1 MLYTVGASLPKTD
14 FLTKIDIVIV
24 LTIVSLALTGL
35 AVLVIAKVHEDAGA
49 KTAERWNRIVE
60 VTLIV
65 SFVLANLI
73 IFVPAWVRQRKAM
86 ADLSQSKR
94 KVSDRVAQTN
104 PLDDGIEDP
113 SVTATGPVGLWASGI
128 VEEGHDYCV
137 LRDLVSRQL

>member
-49 KTAERWNRIVE
+49 RTAKRWNRIVE

-73 IFVPAWVRQRKAM
+73 IFVPAWVRQRKGM

-94 KVSDRVAQTN
+94 KVSDRVA
-104 PLDDGIEDP
+104 
-113 SVTATGPVGLWASGI
+113 
-128 VEEGHDYCV
+128 
-137 LRDLVSRQL
+137 

>member
-1 MLYTVGASLPKTD
+1 
-14 FLTKIDIVIV
+14 
-24 LTIVSLALTGL
+24 
-35 AVLVIAKVHEDAGA
+35 
-49 KTAERWNRIVE
+49 
-60 VTLIV
+60 
-65 SFVLANLI
+65 
-73 IFVPAWVRQRKAM
+73 M